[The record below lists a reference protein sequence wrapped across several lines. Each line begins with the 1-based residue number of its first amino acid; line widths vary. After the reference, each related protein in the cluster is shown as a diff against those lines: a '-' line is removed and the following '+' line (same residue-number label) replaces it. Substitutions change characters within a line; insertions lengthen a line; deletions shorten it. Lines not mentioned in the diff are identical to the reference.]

1 MRTFFVLALTA
12 WAIALSSCDSG
23 GTTAGIGG
31 RPGVL
36 RYAYSVTLDDPDS
49 AAQRVEVVKAYLER
63 TLHVRVETY
72 PTTSYEGVI
81 EAFRAHKIE
90 VASISPFSYVLAT
103 QKAAIE
109 AIVIHGGENGGPAVY
124 NGSLAVPANSPIH
137 SMQDVI
143 RHSKELTISFV
154 DPDSA
159 SGFLVQNAYLQSL
172 GLEAQRDFRKVLFTT
187 NHIASIM
194 TLKAGKVDI
203 AAVQERMLG
212 RYISSGKLAPGDIRI
227 LWTSPSI
234 PNQPIAVSKELPA
247 SFREEIRQAFLDM
260 YSKDP
265 KAFAA
270 QAPRSLASTAW
281 SRAPYVQ
288 ADDSMF
294 DGLRQMARNVPNLS
308 LLEH

>member
-1 MRTFFVLALTA
+1 MRTFYLLAVAAVAIVLT
-12 WAIALSSCDSG
+12 SCDTNRATARTG
-23 GTTAGIGG
+23 GKPA
-31 RPGVL
+31 VL

-49 AAQRVEVVKAYLER
+49 AAQRVQVVKAYLEKI
-63 TLHVRVETY
+63 LHLRVEVY

-109 AIVIHGGENGGPAVY
+109 AVVMHGGENGGPAVY

-137 SMQDVI
+137 SIEDVV

-154 DPDSA
+154 DPDST

-172 GLEAQRDFRKVLFTT
+172 GLEPQRDFRKVLFTM

-212 RYISSGKLAPGDIRI
+212 RYIESGKLARGDIRI

-270 QAPRSLASTAW
+270 QAPRSIASLTW
-281 SRAPYVQ
+281 SRAPYVR